1 MIKKRTGKR
10 LMSLLTASVICSV
23 IVPSIPK
30 QADAINIGI
39 IDSANTGIIAAASSQ
54 AENLVNVALGE
65 EGR

>member
-39 IDSANTGIIAAASSQ
+39 IDSANTDIIATASGLASWFRRTDK
-54 AENLVNVALGE
+54 LGKC
-65 EGR
+65 

>member
-39 IDSANTGIIAAASSQ
+39 IDSANTGIIAAASG
-54 AENLVNVALGE
+54 LALWFRRTDKLGKC
-65 EGR
+65 